1 MFNLNHPQRI
11 TNLKPFINQY
21 NWKGINF
28 PSHKE
33 DWKKFESNNKSIALN
48 ILFVSYN
55 TEKKDLH
62 ASQNII
68 LSAKIKEFC
77 WWLLMV
83 CDDHDYC
90 YVEMPDEFS
99 KISKRNHREKLL
111 KAPAIINADWECLL
125 EKSYTE
131 KKTNH
136 TLSGCSM
143 FASCSF
149 DPTKNKL
156 DCYKGEDCV
165 EDL

>member
-21 NWKGINF
+21 NWKGITF

-77 WWLLMV
+77 
-83 CDDHDYC
+83 
-90 YVEMPDEFS
+90 
-99 KISKRNHREKLL
+99 
-111 KAPAIINADWECLL
+111 
-125 EKSYTE
+125 
-131 KKTNH
+131 
-136 TLSGCSM
+136 
-143 FASCSF
+143 
-149 DPTKNKL
+149 
-156 DCYKGEDCV
+156 
-165 EDL
+165 